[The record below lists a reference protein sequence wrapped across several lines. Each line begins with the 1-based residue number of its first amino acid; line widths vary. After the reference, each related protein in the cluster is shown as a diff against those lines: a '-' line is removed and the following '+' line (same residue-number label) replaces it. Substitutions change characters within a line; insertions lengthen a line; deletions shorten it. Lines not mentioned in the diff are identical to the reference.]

1 MTDYWIVDVYSNRED
16 REPAKRVAVHA
27 SSEENALEK
36 VAVHYENDLLIVG
49 VGKARLPSFPSNQEI
64 VELW

>member
-1 MTDYWIVDVYSNRED
+1 MIDYWIVDVYSNRED

-36 VAVHYENDLLIVG
+36 VAVHYENDLL

>member
-27 SSEENALEK
+27 SSEEDALEK
-36 VAVHYENDLLIVG
+36 VALQYKNDLLIVG
-49 VGKARLPSFPSNQEI
+49 VGRARLPSFPSNQEI